1 MLRTEAL
8 QVTFNRGTPLETH
21 ALRGVDVIVPKGQFL
36 TVIGSNGAGKSTF
49 LNALAGEVRADS
61 GRILAG
67 ERDITAWPIRRR
79 AAVIARV
86 FQDPRAGICEDM
98 SLLENFAITAA
109 RSNPRGLRPA
119 VRRGLREE
127 LRDRLRPL
135 GLGLESRL
143 GERVDR
149 LSGGQRQSLTL
160 IMAAIGRPEA
170 LLLDEHTAAL
180 DPASAG
186 LVMGLTDD
194 LVRSL
199 GITTIMVTHSMRQAL
214 AYGDRTIL
222 FHQGR
227 IALDVA
233 GAERAKLQVEDLLHL
248 FQRREGAEISDDL
261 LLAS

>member
-8 QVTFNRGTPLETH
+8 QVTFNRRTPLETR
-21 ALRGVDVIVPKGQFL
+21 ALRGVDVTVPHGQFL

-49 LNALAGEVRADS
+49 LNALAGEVQVES

-67 ERDITAWPIRRR
+67 ERDITAWPVRRR
-79 AAVIARV
+79 AALIARV

-98 SLLENFAITAA
+98 SVLENFAVAA
-109 RSNPRGLRPA
+109 SRSNPRGLRPA
-119 VRRGLREE
+119 VRRGLRED
-127 LRDRLRPL
+127 LRERLRPL
-135 GLGLESRL
+135 GLGIEDRL
-143 GERVDR
+143 SERVDR

-160 IMAAIGRPEA
+160 IMAAIGRPEV

-180 DPASAG
+180 DPASG
-186 LVMGLTDD
+186 DLVMGLTDR

-214 AYGDRTIL
+214 AYGDRTIM
-222 FHQGR
+222 FHQGHV
-227 IALDVA
+227 ALDVA
-233 GAERAKLQVEDLLHL
+233 GAERAKLGVGDLLHL

-261 LLAS
+261 LLAG

>member
-8 QVTFNRGTPLETH
+8 VVTFNRGTPLETR
-21 ALRGVDVIVPKGQFL
+21 ALRGVDVTVPKGQFL

-49 LNALAGEVRADS
+49 LNALAGEARVES

-67 ERDITAWPIRRR
+67 DHDITAWPIRRR
-79 AAVIARV
+79 AALVARV
-86 FQDPRAGICEDM
+86 FQDPRAGICDEM
-98 SLLENFAITAA
+98 SLLENFAVAAA
-109 RSNPRGLRPA
+109 RSNPRGFRPA
-119 VRRGLREE
+119 IRRALREE
-127 LRDRLRPL
+127 LRNRLRPL
-135 GLGLESRL
+135 GLGIEDRL

-160 IMAAIGRPEA
+160 IMAAIGQPEV

-180 DPASAG
+180 DPASAD
-186 LVMGLTDD
+186 LVMGLTRD

-222 FHQGR
+222 FHQGQ

-233 GAERAKLQVEDLLHL
+233 GPERAKLRVEDLLHL
-248 FQRREGAEISDDL
+248 FERRDGADISGDL
-261 LLAS
+261 VLAS